1 MDHGGRE
8 RGGDTRGQRVPERER
23 ERERG
28 EDFPREKFSIV
39 DNDVEFA
46 RSNGKFLL
54 ITCFVLAFTRQ
65 RERERERERESY
77 LSCFV

>member
-8 RGGDTRGQRVPERER
+8 REGRHERSAGAREG

-77 LSCFV
+77 LSSFV

>member
-1 MDHGGRE
+1 MDHGERE
-8 RGGDTRGQRVPERER
+8 RGDTRGQRARER
-23 ERERG
+23 ER
-28 EDFPREKFSIV
+28 DFPREKFSI

-65 RERERERERESY
+65 RERERKSSSIC
-77 LSCFV
+77 LPSSS

>member
-8 RGGDTRGQRVPERER
+8 REEGHERSAGAR

-65 RERERERERESY
+65 RERKRERERESY
-77 LSCFV
+77 LSSFV